1 MPVSM
6 KDIARESG
14 VSVATVSRVLNGSAT
29 VREELRA
36 RVLSSVEKLGYQPNM
51 VARSLRMRKTMVIGV
66 IIPNILNPFFTDI
79 VRGVEDAALKAG
91 YVVTVLS
98 SDQSLAKERRYL
110 QLLRNRMV
118 DGVLIAVAH
127 QRESDLTPLV
137 ERGLPVVLVDRSL
150 DGAPFDRVT
159 VDTWRGAYLGAEL
172 LIQRGYRRIAFLGGP
187 NSVSTAADKLAGYR
201 AALEDYGVQIDER
214 LVLEGDYTEASGHDL
229 GRRLLDMPDRPD
241 AVLVAN
247 NLMTLGFYTIVREYG
262 LRVPHEIAFV
272 GFDDRPWAALAIPP
286 ITMIDQPTYELGRSA
301 TEMLLARMSGEV
313 EGEPRQV
320 VLPCKL
326 VIRGSA

>member
-6 KDIARESG
+6 KDIARDSR

-36 RVLSSVEKLGYQPNM
+36 RVLASVEKLGYQPNM
-51 VARSLRMRKTMVIGV
+51 VARSLRMRRTMVLGV

-98 SDQSLAKERRYL
+98 SDQSLVKERRYL

-127 QRESDLTPLV
+127 RWESDLSPLV

-150 DGAPFDRVT
+150 EGCAFDRVT
-159 VDTWRGAYLGAEL
+159 VDTWRGAYLATEL

-187 NSVSTAADKLAGYR
+187 SSVSTATDKLAGYR
-201 AALEDYGVQIDER
+201 AALEQYGMQADER
-214 LVLEGDYTEASGHDL
+214 LVMEGDYTEASGRDL
-229 GRRLLDMPDRPD
+229 GRRFLDMPDRPD

-272 GFDDRPWAALAIPP
+272 GFDDRPWAALAVPP
-286 ITMIDQPTYELGRSA
+286 ITTIDQPTYDLGRTA
-301 TEMLLARMSGEV
+301 TEMLLARVSGEV
-313 EGEPRQV
+313 AGEPRQV